1 MSIRDHN
8 LESIAPVFAS
18 FKIHQTTSVDDLK
31 DLHLGQ
37 PVMLTGNS
45 EIGPI
50 TSGGQLLGKLIALTL
65 TDNDNG
71 KRVAT
76 VQIGGICRLAVSAT
90 VPSIGNRVVG
100 GTAGTVKQAPV
111 LAAYDPAGGNI
122 ARGTVIDINGTTDC
136 LILLN

>member
-18 FKIHQTTSVDDLK
+18 FKIHQTATVDDLK

-50 TSGGQLLGKLIALTL
+50 TNGGQLLGKLIALTL

-90 VPSIGNRVVG
+90 IPSIGNRVVG
-100 GTAGTVKQAPV
+100 GTTGTVKQAPV